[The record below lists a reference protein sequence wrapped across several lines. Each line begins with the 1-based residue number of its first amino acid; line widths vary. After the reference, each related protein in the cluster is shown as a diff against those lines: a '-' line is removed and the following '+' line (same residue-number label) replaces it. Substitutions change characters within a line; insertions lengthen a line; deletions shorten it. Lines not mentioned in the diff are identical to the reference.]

1 MKKIIL
7 SAFLLLLLNACKKDD
22 QPSTETANRY
32 ISKVFDYQPAPGQF
46 INEDGIGSLAGAQ
59 LLVGNKDNLVSL
71 GGYGGYI
78 VFGFDHSIANGEG
91 YDMAIY
97 GNPAGGSF
105 EWSEPGIVLVSQDKN
120 GNGVPDDNWYE
131 LAGSQYDSS
140 STIKNYSIT
149 YYNPRATASVPWKD
163 NLGNTGAVL
172 INAAHNHSYYP
183 AFAANQ
189 DSVTFTGTLLRST
202 FGLQEGSGISINSG
216 FAWGYSDNYSLTD
229 NYPDNHYNSF
239 DISQAVDAAGNK
251 VNLTGINFVK
261 VYTGQNNPGN
271 NTMGEVSTEVG
282 GAADL
287 HIK

>member
-7 SAFLLLLLNACKKDD
+7 SALVLLLLNACKKDD
-22 QPSTETANRY
+22 PSTGTDNRY

-46 INEDGIGSLAGAQ
+46 INEEGLGTIAGAQ
-59 LLVGNKDNLVSL
+59 MLVGNKNSLISL

-78 VFGFDHSIANGEG
+78 VFGFDHAIVNSDG
-91 YDMAIY
+91 YDIAIY
-97 GNPAGGSF
+97 GNPTSGAY
-105 EWSEPGIVLVSQDKN
+105 EWSEPGIVMVSQDKN
-120 GNGVPDDNWYE
+120 GNGLPDDTWYE

-140 STIKNYSIT
+140 STIRNYSIT
-149 YYNPRATASVPWKD
+149 YYNPKATAAVTWKD
-163 NLGNTGAVL
+163 NKGNTGSVL
-172 INAAHNHSYYP
+172 INATHNHSYYP

-189 DSVTFTGTLLRST
+189 DSITFNGSLLRST
-202 FGLQEGSGISINSG
+202 FGLQPGTNISINAG
-216 FAWGYSDNYSLTD
+216 FPWGYSDNYSTQD
-229 NYPDNHYNSF
+229 NYAENSYNSF

-251 VNLTGINFVK
+251 TTLSSIDFVK

-271 NTMGEVSTEVG
+271 ATMGEVSTEIG